1 MVVAQSAGQPSGRG
15 QDIYS
20 AAMKA
25 AIIGIG
31 GIARFHAR
39 ALRDIPGVE
48 LVAGSCRTEE
58 KGRAFADEFGCRWY
72 PDFRRLL
79 RREKPDF
86 VTVATPSGDHLPVV
100 KAAAR
105 AGVHVICEKPLEISL
120 KRIDRM
126 LAVARA
132 GRISLGAIFPQR
144 YNPVVR
150 EVREAAAAGRFGQIA
165 TVNTYVPWWRD
176 DAYYGAGRW
185 QGTAALDGG
194 GALMNQSIHGVDA
207 VVWIAAA
214 ASPGLEPVENPVES
228 VFAFTAVRSHDPERL
243 EVEDTCVAVL
253 RLKNGGLGQILAAT
267 SLFPG
272 HLRRIQVG
280 GRDGTA
286 EILEEQLVTWRFR
299 DEAPSDALVRER
311 FSGASR
317 TSGGAADPMAIDYS
331 NHTRNFA
338 DFVDALREG
347 RQPSL
352 DGLEGRKAVAVVEA
366 CYQSARTGRAA
377 KVKDPA

>member
-1 MVVAQSAGQPSGRG
+1 
-15 QDIYS
+15 
-20 AAMKA
+20 MKA

-31 GIARFHAR
+31 GIARFHAL

-58 KGRAFADEFGCRWY
+58 KGRAFAEAFGCRWY
-72 PDFRRLL
+72 PDFRRML

-86 VTVATPSGDHLPVV
+86 VTIATPSGSHLPAVT
-100 KAAAR
+100 AAAR
-105 AGVHVICEKPLEISL
+105 AGVHVICEKPLEITL
-120 KRIDRM
+120 KRIDK
-126 LAVARA
+126 LIAVAQA
-132 GRISLGAIFPQR
+132 GGIRLGAIFPQR

-150 EVREAAAAGRFGQIA
+150 QVREAAAAGRFGQLA
-165 TVNTYVPWWRD
+165 AVNSYVPWWRD

-207 VVWIAAA
+207 VVWIAGA
-214 ASPGLEPVENPVES
+214 ASPGLSPVENPVES
-228 VFAFTAVRSHDPERL
+228 VAAFTAVRAHDPERL
-243 EVEDTCVAVL
+243 EVEDTCVALL

-272 HLRRIQVG
+272 QLRRIQVG

-299 DEAPSDALVRER
+299 DETPEDETVRQR

-338 DFVDALREG
+338 DFVDALRED
-347 RQPSL
+347 RQPPL

-366 CYQSARTGRAA
+366 CYRSARTGRIAR
-377 KVKDPA
+377 VQDPS